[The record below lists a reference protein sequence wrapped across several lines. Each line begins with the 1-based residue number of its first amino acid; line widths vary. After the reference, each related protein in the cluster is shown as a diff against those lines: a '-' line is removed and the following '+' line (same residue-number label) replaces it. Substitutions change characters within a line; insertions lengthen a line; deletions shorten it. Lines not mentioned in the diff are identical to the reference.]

1 MSIKRIYTVIS
12 VTLPFIYVVYSLAIK
27 NYENTINA
35 ALTLLCVSIFLLIHN
50 KLRFINGLL
59 YYGVLAL
66 LFLSV
71 FAGKTLNFYATIPH
85 WDKYLH
91 FLSGFIFVG
100 IGNEL
105 YQKTTK
111 HYSPSYIRRL
121 FPLLFAISAAGLWEI
136 WEFSGDKLFGLSA
149 QNNSLTD
156 TMTDMILGSLS
167 SVIAIMFIK
176 KTSL

>member
-1 MSIKRIYTVIS
+1 MSIKRVFTVIFLI
-12 VTLPFIYVVYSLAIK
+12 LPFLYMLYSLVIQNYKSAISS
-27 NYENTINA
+27 A
-35 ALTLLCVSIFLLIHN
+35 SALLYTGVFLLIHN

-111 HYSPSYIRRL
+111 HYSPSYIRHL